1 MNRTHAGQTGHRPA
15 RKLLSCALIS
25 CLALGAI
32 ADASAQSA
40 NANLRGQVVSAAAGT
55 EVTATNAATG
65 AVRRTQ
71 TGADGNYSLVGLPPG
86 TYTIESNGLSK
97 SVTLSVAS
105 TATVDLAAEAAPA
118 GGATTLDA
126 VNVTAPFIREVKT
139 SEVGNTIS
147 LHQIEQLPQATR
159 NFLEFADTVPGM
171 VFQVDS
177 QGHTTLRGGAS
188 NSSAGN
194 LYIDGV
200 SQKSYVAKGG
210 IAGQNDSQGNP
221 FPQLAIGEYKVI
233 TSNYKAEFGQVSGA
247 AVTAATK
254 SGTNEFHGEAFYRY
268 TDQDLRDKSP
278 AEEATGKKVDSQTK
292 EYGFALGGPILQD
305 RMHFFIAYEGK
316 DNVVPRTIY
325 PDAKAAPYVGY
336 LPSNL
341 SSQYA
346 AANLPFTEDLYFGKV
361 DFEPTDSDRFELS
374 AQYRDETQTDNV
386 GGQNATDHGLDKI
399 NKDKRVSL
407 RWAHSAYAWYNEL
420 IVSRED
426 GRNDPLPMATG
437 NGIIYNY
444 LDYTDPNIGEYN
456 FLSTGPAGG
465 ASVQKRQQKGWSL
478 QNDLTF
484 TSFEWHG
491 DHTIKVG
498 VNYKDVKLTAQD
510 AASLNPQ
517 FSYSVGADG
526 VSAIP
531 YRVDFYSPYA
541 TPGQEAV
548 VSTKAKQYGFYIQDD
563 WAVTDKL
570 TLNIGVRWDYEDNP
584 SYTDFVT
591 SAGFVDALYADD
603 PDNPGHPWADR
614 LLPTG
619 INVADYISNGHNR
632 KNFKDA
638 WQPRFGFSYD
648 IFGDEAAVIHGGA
661 GRSYDRNLFEQMA
674 YETSKAA
681 LSPVAVYFQDPSTN
695 TCYHTDRVCVAWDPK
710 YLQGMD
716 NLNAIAGVSGSG
728 ELFMFNNHLKT
739 PYSDQYSIG
748 ISNQI
753 GEWLTDV
760 TVQRNLSYDGFAMSL
775 INRYPNGAYFDA
787 DGNAPWGEA
796 VPGYKNT
803 ILGMNGLEQRSTQ
816 VLLSAEKPYTKE
828 SGWGL
833 TLSYTHTSA
842 RQNRNIDEPFAFDK
856 PTIHEYPFVK
866 SDAVASHRFVASGSI
881 DGPWGMSFGAK
892 LVLATPEPINTI
904 ACYGH
909 TDADGAT
916 CQQVA
921 AVPPGN
927 GKFLLGGK
935 MWGYRTVDFQASKDF
950 TVYKDFKMS
959 ARINLLNAFNF
970 KNFNTYVYNDFGS
983 GGNYAPDITINR
995 TGDILY
1001 VPRTVTF
1008 EVGMK
1013 F

>member
-1 MNRTHAGQTGHRPA
+1 MNRTNAGQTGHRPA

-40 NANLRGQVVSAAAGT
+40 NANLRGQVVSATAGT
-55 EVTATNAATG
+55 EVTATNVATG

-71 TGADGNYSLVGLPPG
+71 TGADGNYSLVGLSPG

-105 TATVDLAAEAAPA
+105 TATVDLAAEVAPA

-484 TSFEWHG
+484 TREG
-491 DHTIKVG
+491 LIK
-498 VNYKDVKLTAQD
+498 
-510 AASLNPQ
+510 
-517 FSYSVGADG
+517 
-526 VSAIP
+526 
-531 YRVDFYSPYA
+531 
-541 TPGQEAV
+541 
-548 VSTKAKQYGFYIQDD
+548 
-563 WAVTDKL
+563 
-570 TLNIGVRWDYEDNP
+570 
-584 SYTDFVT
+584 
-591 SAGFVDALYADD
+591 
-603 PDNPGHPWADR
+603 
-614 LLPTG
+614 
-619 INVADYISNGHNR
+619 
-632 KNFKDA
+632 
-638 WQPRFGFSYD
+638 
-648 IFGDEAAVIHGGA
+648 
-661 GRSYDRNLFEQMA
+661 
-674 YETSKAA
+674 
-681 LSPVAVYFQDPSTN
+681 
-695 TCYHTDRVCVAWDPK
+695 
-710 YLQGMD
+710 
-716 NLNAIAGVSGSG
+716 
-728 ELFMFNNHLKT
+728 
-739 PYSDQYSIG
+739 
-748 ISNQI
+748 
-753 GEWLTDV
+753 
-760 TVQRNLSYDGFAMSL
+760 
-775 INRYPNGAYFDA
+775 
-787 DGNAPWGEA
+787 
-796 VPGYKNT
+796 
-803 ILGMNGLEQRSTQ
+803 
-816 VLLSAEKPYTKE
+816 
-828 SGWGL
+828 
-833 TLSYTHTSA
+833 A
-842 RQNRNIDEPFAFDK
+842 R
-856 PTIHEYPFVK
+856 
-866 SDAVASHRFVASGSI
+866 
-881 DGPWGMSFGAK
+881 
-892 LVLATPEPINTI
+892 
-904 ACYGH
+904 
-909 TDADGAT
+909 
-916 CQQVA
+916 
-921 AVPPGN
+921 
-927 GKFLLGGK
+927 
-935 MWGYRTVDFQASKDF
+935 
-950 TVYKDFKMS
+950 
-959 ARINLLNAFNF
+959 
-970 KNFNTYVYNDFGS
+970 
-983 GGNYAPDITINR
+983 
-995 TGDILY
+995 
-1001 VPRTVTF
+1001 
-1008 EVGMK
+1008 
-1013 F
+1013 

>member
-1 MNRTHAGQTGHRPA
+1 MKKPRSASNLPA
-15 RKLLSCALIS
+15 RSLLCCALAT
-25 CLALGAI
+25 CLFATMPAM
-32 ADASAQSA
+32 AQSS
-40 NANLRGQVVSAAAGT
+40 NATLRGQVAAAQAGT
-55 EVTATNAATG
+55 EVTVTNIATG
-65 AVRRTQ
+65 SVRRAPVAANGSYTV
-71 TGADGNYSLVGLPPG
+71 VGLPPG
-86 TYTIESNGLSK
+86 TYKVEANGITK
-97 SVTLSVAS
+97 TVTLQVAS
-105 TATVDLAAEAAPA
+105 SSTVDLDAATPAA
-118 GGATTLDA
+118 GGNATTLDTIT
-126 VNVTAPFIREVKT
+126 VSAPLLKDVKT
-139 SEVGNTIS
+139 SEVGNVVS

-171 VFQVDS
+171 VFQIDS

-254 SGTNEFHGEAFYRY
+254 SGTNEFHGEVFYRY

-278 AEEATGKKVDSQTK
+278 AEEATGNKVDSQTK
-292 EYGFALGGPILQD
+292 EYGFAIGGPILQD
-305 RMHFFIAYEGK
+305 RMHFFFAYEGK

-325 PDAKAAPYVGY
+325 PDAKAAPYVGF
-336 LPSNL
+336 LPANL
-341 SSQYA
+341 SSQYG
-346 AANLPFTEDLYFGKV
+346 AANLPFTEDLYFGKI
-361 DFEPTDSDRFELS
+361 DFEPTDRDRFELS
-374 AQYRDETQTDNV
+374 AQVRDETQTDNV

-399 NKDKRVSL
+399 NKDKRVAL
-407 RWAHSAYAWYNEL
+407 RWAHSADAWYNEL

-426 GRNDPLPMATG
+426 GRNDPLPMSTG
-437 NGIIYNY
+437 NGVIYNY

-465 ASVQKRQQKGWSL
+465 ASVQKRQQEGWSL

-484 TSFEWHG
+484 TSFQWHG
-491 DHTIKVG
+491 DHTIKMG
-498 VNYKDVKLTAQD
+498 VNYKDIKLTAQD

-517 FSYSVGADG
+517 FSYSVDANG
-526 VSAIP
+526 VASTP

-541 TPGQEAV
+541 TPGQSAV
-548 VSTKAKQYGFYIQDD
+548 VSTKAKQYGIYLQDD
-563 WAVTDKL
+563 WAVNDKL
-570 TLNIGVRWDYEDNP
+570 MLNIGMRWDYEDNP
-584 SYTDFVT
+584 AYTDFVT
-591 SAGFVDALYADD
+591 SAAFVQALYSDD
-603 PDNPGHPWADR
+603 PANPGHPWADR
-614 LLPTG
+614 LLPSG
-619 INVADYISNGHNR
+619 VNAADYISNGHNR

-638 WQPRFGFSYD
+638 WQPRLGFSYD
-648 IFGDEAAVIHGGA
+648 FFGDQSAVLHGGA

-681 LSPVAVYFQDPSTN
+681 LSPVAVFFQNPVTGQ
-695 TCYHTDRVCVAWDPK
+695 CYRSDRVCVPWDTK
-710 YLQGMD
+710 YLNGMD

-748 ISNQI
+748 ISNQV
-753 GEWLTDV
+753 GDWLTDV

-775 INRYPNGAYFDA
+775 INRYPDGSYFDA
-787 DGNAPWGEA
+787 TGSAPWGQP

-803 ILGMNGLEQRSTQ
+803 IIGMNGLEQRTTQ

-833 TLSYTHTSA
+833 TLSYTHTNA
-842 RQNRNIDEPFAFDK
+842 RQNRNIDEPFGFDK
-856 PTIHEYPFVK
+856 ATIHDYPFVK
-866 SDAVASHRFVASGSI
+866 SDAVAGHRFVASGSI
-881 DGPWGMSFGAK
+881 DGPWGMTFGAK
-892 LVLATPEPINTI
+892 VVLATPEPINTI
-904 ACYGH
+904 ACYGK
-909 TDADGAT
+909 TDPDGAT

-921 AVPPGN
+921 AIPPGN
-927 GKFLLGGK
+927 GKFLVGGK
-935 MWGYRTVDFQASKDF
+935 IWGYRTVDFQASKDF
-950 TVYKDFKMS
+950 TVYKDFKLS
-959 ARINLLNAFNF
+959 ARVNLLNAFNF
-970 KNFNTYVYNDFGS
+970 KNYNTYVYNDFGS
-983 GGNYAPDITINR
+983 NGRYDPNISINK
-995 TGDILY
+995 TGDIMY

-1008 EVGMK
+1008 EIGAK